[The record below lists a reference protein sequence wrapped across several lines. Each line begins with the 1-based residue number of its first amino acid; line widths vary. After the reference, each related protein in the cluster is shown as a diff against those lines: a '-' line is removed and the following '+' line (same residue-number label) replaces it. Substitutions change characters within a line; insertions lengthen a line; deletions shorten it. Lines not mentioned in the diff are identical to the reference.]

1 LATQDS
7 LAYGEDRSSSDRG
20 LLKDFPEMSIARHIF
35 AVALGASLLSGCAR
49 SGFPDVTS
57 SISQAALN
65 APWPEFLP
73 ADVILSGDIV
83 DFERSLAEIRSLEGR
98 ANALRRRAKLLR
110 GPVVTIQE
118 RLRLQ
123 QAVNTGT
130 R

>member
-1 LATQDS
+1 
-7 LAYGEDRSSSDRG
+7 
-20 LLKDFPEMSIARHIF
+20 MSIARHIF
-35 AVALGASLLSGCAR
+35 AVALGASLISGCAR

-57 SISQAALN
+57 SISPEALN

-73 ADVILSGDIV
+73 VDVILAGDTV
-83 DFERSLAEIRSLEGR
+83 DFERSLAEIRALEGR
-98 ANALRRRAKLLR
+98 VSALRRRAKLLS

-123 QAVNTGT
+123 QAVNSDT